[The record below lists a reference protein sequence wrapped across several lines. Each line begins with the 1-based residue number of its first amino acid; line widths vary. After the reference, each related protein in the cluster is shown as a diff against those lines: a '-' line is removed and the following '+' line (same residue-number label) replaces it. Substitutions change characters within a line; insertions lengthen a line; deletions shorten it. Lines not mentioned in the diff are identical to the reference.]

1 MDSSAPYATLS
12 RTKSNTTGP
21 AAQRALRR
29 RRLSPTQT
37 AGLTFDIGRRGGETA
52 YRYVICFMSRRA

>member
-12 RTKSNTTGP
+12 RTKSNTTR